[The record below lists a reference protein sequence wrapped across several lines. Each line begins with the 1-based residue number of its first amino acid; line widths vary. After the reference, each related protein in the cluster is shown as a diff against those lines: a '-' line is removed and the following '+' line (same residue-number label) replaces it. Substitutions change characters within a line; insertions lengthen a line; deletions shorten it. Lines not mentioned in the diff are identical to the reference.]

1 MAAGEAG
8 CVSWLLDLK
17 RFARPQPN
25 QIGPGRLVLVVGPS
39 GAGKDTVIAGVRAAC
54 AGDPTVV
61 FPRRVITR
69 QSGASED
76 HDTVSEEAFGHA
88 VAAGDFA
95 LWWAAHG
102 HRYGI
107 PSSIDE
113 DVRSGRTVVCNVS
126 RTITGLARQ
135 RYAFVTV
142 VLVTAPQD
150 VLEARLSARA
160 RASDGSL
167 ADRIARSARLEV
179 DADMD
184 VEIQNAGRIGI
195 AIRRLLNVVRD
206 PGIFIAY

>member
-8 CVSWLLDLK
+8 GVSWLLDLK

-39 GAGKDTVIAGVRAAC
+39 GAGKDTIIAGVGAAC
-54 AGDPTVV
+54 ADDPAVV

-69 QSGASED
+69 QSSASED
-76 HDTVSEEAFGHA
+76 HDTVSEDAFGHA
-88 VAAGDFA
+88 VAAGGFA

-113 DVRSGRTVVCNVS
+113 DLRSGRTVVCNVS
-126 RTITGLARQ
+126 RTILGVARQ
-135 RYAFVTV
+135 RYAFVTI
-142 VLVTAPQD
+142 VLVTAPQE

-160 RASDGSL
+160 RASDASL
-167 ADRIARSARLEV
+167 TDRIARSARLEV
-179 DADMD
+179 DADID
-184 VEIQNAGRIGI
+184 VEIQNVGRVEI
-195 AIRRLLNVVRD
+195 AVRRLLNIVRD

>member
-1 MAAGEAG
+1 M
-8 CVSWLLDLK
+8 SWLLDLK
-17 RFARPQPN
+17 RFARPQSN

-54 AGDPTVV
+54 AGDPAVV
-61 FPRRVITR
+61 FPRRAITR
-69 QSGASED
+69 PSSASED
-76 HDTVSEEAFGHA
+76 HDTVSEEAFGYA
-88 VAAGDFA
+88 VAAGGFA
-95 LWWAAHG
+95 LSWAAHG

-113 DVRSGRTVVCNVS
+113 DVRSGRTAICNVS
-126 RTITGLARQ
+126 RTILGLARQ

-142 VLVTAPQD
+142 VLVTAPQE

-167 ADRIARSARLEV
+167 ADRVARSARLDL
-179 DADMD
+179 DAHVD
-184 VEIQNAGRIGI
+184 VEIQNAGRVET
-195 AIRRLLNVVRD
+195 AVRRLLNIVRD

>member
-1 MAAGEAG
+1 
-8 CVSWLLDLK
+8 VSWLLDLR
-17 RFARPQPN
+17 RFARSQPN

-39 GAGKDTVIAGVRAAC
+39 GAGKDTVIAGARAAC
-54 AGDPTVV
+54 ADDPTVM

-69 QSGASED
+69 QSTASED
-76 HDTVSEEAFGHA
+76 HDTVSEEAFA
-88 VAAGDFA
+88 EVVAAGEFA

-113 DVRSGRTVVCNVS
+113 DIRLGRTIVCNVS
-126 RTITGLARQ
+126 RTILGLARQ

-150 VLEARLSARA
+150 VLQARLSGRA

-167 ADRIARSARLEV
+167 TDRIARSARLEV
-179 DADMD
+179 DAHVD
-184 VEIQNAGRIGI
+184 VEIRNVGRVET
-195 AIRRLLNVVRD
+195 AVRRLLNVVRD